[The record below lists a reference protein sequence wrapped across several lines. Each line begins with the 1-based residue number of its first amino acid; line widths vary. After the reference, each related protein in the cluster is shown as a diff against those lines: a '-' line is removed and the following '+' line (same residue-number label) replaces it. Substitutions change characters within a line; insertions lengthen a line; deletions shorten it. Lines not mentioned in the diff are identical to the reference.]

1 MMFMGF
7 FKQKLFYF
15 TLISLINLNQ
25 FCIGEEKVLLKD
37 PPLNF
42 LLKAEVVAVLPFFDE
57 KVLLLQRLPTHPQA
71 NLWCPPG
78 GKIDCNETPEE
89 AVIRELFEETGI
101 KIEKDN
107 LIYLGKYYVRYPNG
121 DFIFHLFKTHIK
133 ENEKDVIQIRNAEH
147 QNFCLCSLGEVNGLP
162 LTPGLDECFEL
173 ASEKFFVELQRP

>member
-1 MMFMGF
+1 MFRRF
-7 FKQKLFYF
+7 LKQKLFYI

-57 KVLLLQRLPTHPQA
+57 EVLLLQRLPSHPQA

-78 GKIDCNETPEE
+78 GKIQFNETTED
-89 AVIRELFEETGI
+89 AVIREFFEETGI
-101 KIEKDN
+101 NIEKDC

-121 DFIFHLFKTHIK
+121 DFIFHLYKTYIEEK
-133 ENEKDVIQIRNAEH
+133 EKDVIQIRNAEH
-147 QNFCLCSLGEVNGLP
+147 QSFCLCSLNKINELP

-173 ASEKFFVELQRP
+173 ALGENFSVQRQ